1 MRGYSAYEVAVQN
14 GFEGTPEEWL
24 ESLIGETGPQGER
37 GYTGDTGPQGPQGVK
52 GEKGDQGIQGP
63 QGIQGEKG
71 DTGEQGPKGDKGDKG
86 DTGATGPQGP
96 KGDTGAKG
104 DTGPTGPQGIQGD
117 KGDKGDKGDTGAQG
131 PKGDKGDQGDD
142 YILTAADKQD
152 IAEQVS
158 DMHISHRVTSLT
170 ATKLVCGETI
180 EAVGIPVYVSAAD
193 ISQYAAYNISDTGWY
208 IFARITAPDGVTVTQ
223 ETSIAGAAG
232 YIASTGADHVDV
244 AVRFEVAAESQAVTI
259 DWGNAEEAFI
269 FKATD
274 LAVRNLDYRTTFYV
288 YDLAPFVTWTYAL
301 ATGTFSANTKYYTLA
316 DGVYTE
322 AEVTTG
328 ATIPADTYYKRSKV
342 RFEGMARNVT
352 YKLDEL
358 IDCPIEIALPEVAN
372 DGHGAWFEFQ
382 LRYNAEYSC
391 TLVPPTS
398 DVKAGTAQTQKQTA
412 GINVVDLHYTEVNGA
427 KIWTLINTHS
437 NIPT

>member
-24 ESLIGETGPQGER
+24 ESLKGEKGDQGER

-63 QGIQGEKG
+63 QGIQGIQGEKG
-71 DTGEQGPKGDKGDKG
+71 DAGEQGPKGDKGDKG
-86 DTGATGPQGP
+86 DTGSTGP
-96 KGDTGAKG
+96 A
-104 DTGPTGPQGIQGD
+104 GPQGIQ
-117 KGDKGDKGDTGAQG
+117 GDKGDTGAQG

-193 ISQYAAYNISDTGWY
+193 ISQYAAYNITDTGWY

-223 ETSIAGAAG
+223 ETTIAGAAG
-232 YIASTGADHVDV
+232 YIASTGADHVYI

-259 DWGNAEEAFI
+259 DWGDTEEVFI

-288 YDLAPFVTWTYAL
+288 YDLAPFVTWTYVL

-328 ATIPADTYYKRSKV
+328 ATIPADTYYKHSKV